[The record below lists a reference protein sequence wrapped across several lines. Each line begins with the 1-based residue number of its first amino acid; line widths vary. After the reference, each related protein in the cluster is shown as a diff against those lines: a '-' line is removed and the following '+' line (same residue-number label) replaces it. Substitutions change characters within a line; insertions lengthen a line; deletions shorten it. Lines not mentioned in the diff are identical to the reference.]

1 MNMNGIGDGM
11 EGIRSFIAVE
21 IPRDLHPPLQSLQRE
36 LRNTAADVKW
46 VRPEGIHLTFKFL
59 GDTVAERVPA
69 VREGVAA
76 AASGIAPFFL
86 HTGAAG
92 LFGPPSRPRVLWIG
106 LDGERGAAERL
117 ASRIEDAMG
126 GLGYPRE
133 ARPFRPHLTLARF
146 REGGGSTIAD
156 ADLESLTR
164 AFEGIAFEVEELIL
178 FRSHLER
185 GGAHYVP
192 LASARLSG

>member
-1 MNMNGIGDGM
+1 MIGGGAMRLFVAAEVPEAFRKACADARRLMG
-11 EGIRSFIAVE
+11 A
-21 IPRDLHPPLQSLQRE
+21 SLSSARW
-36 LRNTAADVKW
+36 T
-46 VRPEGIHLTFKFL
+46 RPEGVHLTFKFL
-59 GDTVAERVPA
+59 GDTVAARVPA

-76 AASGIAPFFL
+76 AASGIAPFSL
-86 HTGAAG
+86 RTGAAG

-192 LASARLSG
+192 LSSARLSG